1 MEVLGQVI
9 LPVGVQEIDPK
20 KGLLVSLKCKHPQA
34 IWLTRLPELQRPCLY
49 AESLAVHIQGYV
61 PHKLSWA
68 VFILR
73 LAEFF
78 YDVKKKQSPALVPL
92 ASKGQKT

>member
-1 MEVLGQVI
+1 MPRAWLYI
-9 LPVGVQEIDPK
+9 FKDMFPISSP
-20 KGLLVSLKCKHPQA
+20 GLFSF
-34 IWLTRLPELQRPCLY
+34 
-49 AESLAVHIQGYV
+49 S
-61 PHKLSWA
+61 
-68 VFILR
+68 R